1 MSGRFRS
8 VFENTGRSTA
18 GASKPRR
25 AKSAMTSRSA
35 LCILVR
41 RPPEKQLRACTP
53 STSAEPVPQ
62 RRQMLGMGAMG
73 SPSRSRMATA
83 SSAGESHSLGS
94 ASALP

>member
-18 GASKPRR
+18 GASKPRP
-25 AKSAMTSRSA
+25 AMTSRSA

-83 SSAGESHSLGS
+83 SSAGDSHSLGS